1 MSFKLSPPIEKTFT
15 LDKTDEKYETS
26 GTFVTIKQAS
36 QGEHKKRSDI
46 YANLLTRFSKKDDDT
61 VEVVQRFSPPELQ
74 ALEVRITMTDC
85 NIMGEDDKP
94 LFKFAKDGKGRSYV
108 EDVVA
113 FQHAWDSLPIDVCTE
128 IHDKV
133 LEVNP
138 TWGSLGEI
146 S

>member
-1 MSFKLSPPIEKTFT
+1 MPFKLSPPIEKTFT
-15 LDKTDEKYETS
+15 LDKTDEKYETQ
-26 GTFVTIKQAS
+26 GTIVTIKQAS

-46 YANLLTRFSKKDDDT
+46 YANLLTRFERNSET

-85 NIMGEDDKP
+85 NIAGEDDKP
-94 LFKFAKDGKGRSYV
+94 LFKFAKDAKGRSYI
-108 EDVVA
+108 EDIVA
-113 FQHAWDSLPIDVCTE
+113 FQKAWDLLPVEVCTE

-138 TWGSLGEI
+138 TWGNQGEA

>member
-1 MSFKLSPPIEKTFT
+1 MAFQLKPPLEKTFT

-26 GTFVTIKQAS
+26 GTVVTVKQAS

-46 YANLLTRFSKKDDDT
+46 YANLLTRFKRDDDT

-74 ALEVRITMTDC
+74 ALEVRLTLTDC

-94 LFKFAKDGKGRSYV
+94 LFKFAKDSKGRSYI
-108 EDVVA
+108 EDVAA
-113 FQHAWDSLPIDVCTE
+113 FQRAWDLLPVDVCIE

-138 TWGSLGEI
+138 TWGNLGEAL
-146 S
+146 

>member
-1 MSFKLSPPIEKTFT
+1 MSFKLSPPIEETFM
-15 LDKTDEKYETS
+15 LEKTDEKYETE
-26 GTFVTIKQAS
+26 GTFVTIKQAT

-46 YANLLTRFSKKDDDT
+46 YANLLTRFKRDDDT

-85 NIMGEDDKP
+85 NILGEDDKP
-94 LFKFAKDGKGRSYV
+94 LFKFAKDAKGRSYV
-108 EDVVA
+108 EDVLA
-113 FQHAWDSLPIDVCTE
+113 FQRAWDLLPVEVCLE

-138 TWGSLGEI
+138 TWGDQGKAP
-146 S
+146 